1 MEYKLVIEKNEVDLC
16 VVMRRDLPDTL
27 LDGKRASLICS
38 TQVLTFRLLCHRE
51 EGYRFSYVVMYMR
64 HSKYCGRTH
73 TDSDDFPWRWSRE
86 SRGSGNVRKKP
97 YLSVFRYTSAGLRNF
112 FFFIRG
118 PHTSW

>member
-1 MEYKLVIEKNEVDLC
+1 MEYKLAIEKNEVDLC

-38 TQVLTFRLLCHRE
+38 TQVLTFRLLCHME

-86 SRGSGNVRKKP
+86 SRGRWKCEKKTISEC
-97 YLSVFRYTSAGLRNF
+97 LSLYQCRIKKF